1 MSERRI
7 GIVMN
12 GVTGR
17 MGRNQHLLNS
27 IMAIRQDGGLLL
39 DDGTRLM
46 PEPMLVGR
54 DEERVAAVAKA
65 AGVDK
70 WSTDLDAALGD
81 KDYEIYFDGVTTSAR
96 AANLKRAIAAGKHI
110 YTEKPISVG
119 YDEAEGIYR
128 DAKRKNIKHGVVAD
142 KLWAPGM
149 YKLRQ
154 LIKSGFFGDVLM
166 VRIEG
171 CYWVFEGDLQPP
183 QRPSWNSKKAE
194 GGGMILDMM
203 PHYFYMLEAT
213 GGRPLDVVCQ
223 ADTLV
228 KKRWDEKGVPYT
240 ADADDS
246 VMALSRLAGGAMA
259 QITSSWC
266 LRVHR
271 PDIIVMQIDGTHG
284 SAVAGLSHCYTQRR
298 ENTPKAQWSLD
309 VAAPV
314 DYYAGWQRMP
324 EVEPYKNA
332 FRIQWELFLRHVVEG
347 GEFPWNLLAGARGV
361 QYADAAEKSW
371 KERRWMDLP
380 DMKDV

>member
-17 MGRNQHLLNS
+17 MGRNQHLMNS
-27 IMAIRQDGGLLL
+27 IAAIRKDGGVPLA
-39 DDGTRLM
+39 DGTRLV
-46 PEPMLVGR
+46 PDPILVGR
-54 DEERVAAVAKA
+54 DKERIATVAKA

-70 WSTDLDAALGD
+70 WTTDFDAALGD
-81 KDYEIYFDGVTTSAR
+81 KDYEIYFDGVTTTAR

-119 YDEAEGIYR
+119 YEEAESIYR
-128 DAKRKNIKHGVVAD
+128 EAKKKNIKHGVVAD

-154 LIKSGFFGDVLM
+154 LVKSGFFGKVLM

-171 CYWVFEGDLQPP
+171 CYWVFEGDIQPP
-183 QRPSWNSKKAE
+183 QRPSWNYKKAE

-203 PHYFYMLEAT
+203 PHYFYMLEAM
-213 GGRPLDVVCQ
+213 GGRPLDVVCN

-228 KKRWDEKGVPYT
+228 KKRWDEKGNPYN

-246 VMALSRLAGGAMA
+246 LMSISRLESGAMS
-259 QITSSWC
+259 QIMSSWC
-266 LRVHR
+266 VRVR
-271 PDIIVMQIDGTHG
+271 TEDIIVMQVDGTDG
-284 SAVAGLSHCYTQRR
+284 SAVAGLNHCYTQRR
-298 ENTPKAQWSLD
+298 ENTPKGQWSLD
-309 VAAPV
+309 VAEPL
-314 DYYAGWQRMP
+314 DFYRDWQKVP

-332 FRIQWELFLRHVVEG
+332 FRIQWELFLKHVVEG
-347 GEFPWNLLAGARGV
+347 GDFPWNLRAGAQGV
-361 QYADAAEKSW
+361 QFAEAAETSW
-371 KERRWMDLP
+371 QVRRWIDLP
-380 DMKDV
+380 DLKG

>member
-17 MGRNQHLLNS
+17 MGRNQHLMNS
-27 IMAIRQDGGLLL
+27 IAAIRKDGGLPLA
-39 DDGTRLM
+39 DGTRLV
-46 PEPMLVGR
+46 PDPILVGR
-54 DEERVAAVAKA
+54 DKERIAAVAKA
-65 AGVDK
+65 AGIEK
-70 WSTDLDAALGD
+70 WTTDFDAALGD
-81 KDYEIYFDGVTTSAR
+81 KDYEIYFDGVTTTAR

-119 YDEAEGIYR
+119 YEEAESIYR
-128 DAKRKNIKHGVVAD
+128 EAKNKNIKHGVVAD

-154 LIKSGFFGDVLM
+154 LVKSGFFGKVLM

-183 QRPSWNSKKAE
+183 QRPSWNYKKAE

-203 PHYFYMLEAT
+203 PHYFYMLEAM
-213 GGRPLDVVCQ
+213 GGRPLDVVCN

-228 KKRWDEKGVPYT
+228 KKRWDEKGNPYN

-246 VMALSRLAGGAMA
+246 LMSISRLESGAMS
-259 QITSSWC
+259 QIMSSWC
-266 LRVHR
+266 VRVR
-271 PDIIVMQIDGTHG
+271 TEDIIVMQVDGTDG
-284 SAVAGLSHCYTQRR
+284 SAVAGLNHCYTQRR
-298 ENTPKAQWSLD
+298 ENTPKGQWSLD
-309 VAAPV
+309 VAEPL
-314 DYYAGWQRMP
+314 DFYRDWQKVP

-332 FRIQWELFLRHVVEG
+332 FRIQWELFLKHVVEG
-347 GEFPWNLLAGARGV
+347 GDFPWNLRAGAQGV
-361 QYADAAEKSW
+361 QFAEASEKSC
-371 KERRWMDLP
+371 KERRWIDLP
-380 DMKDV
+380 DLKG